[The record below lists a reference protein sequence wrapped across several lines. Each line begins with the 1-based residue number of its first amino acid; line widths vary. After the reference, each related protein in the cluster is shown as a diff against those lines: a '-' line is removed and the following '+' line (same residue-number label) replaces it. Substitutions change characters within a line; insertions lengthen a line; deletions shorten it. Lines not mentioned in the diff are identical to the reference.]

1 VKVSVFMIDLPI
13 LVYLSAKCCGVAS
26 SRLLKLSP
34 VDRYVQHLLAR
45 RCKQCS
51 KCESH
56 NIPQDFVPPQYI
68 DLFIAA
74 QDSIPQWPI
83 DDVVNA
89 IDTSLNSA
97 FGLGFDDVFQSI
109 ESSAL
114 GSASIGQVHKAKLK
128 SEYANLEGYNGGEIV
143 AVKVMHRG
151 AEERFHHDFKVFRW
165 LCKIA
170 LQGWEP
176 ILDECHRQIMSEFDY
191 RREAGSLERVREN
204 MAKSPFHRRI
214 RIPEPLSKLCSK
226 ELLIMEMLEGKNLS
240 DAIEDELALA
250 LGGKDKAMAMIR
262 RKRLGK

>member
-165 LCKIA
+165 LCKI
-170 LQGWEP
+170 
-176 ILDECHRQIMSEFDY
+176 MSEFDY